1 MENKMKLT
9 GKIFTFGDNVNTD
22 EIIPARYLN
31 TSSAEELAKY
41 CMEDIRPGFAQLP
54 GIKSSI
60 LVAGENFGCGS
71 SREHAPLAIK
81 GAGIVCVV
89 AQSFARIFLRNAI
102 NIGLAIVEI
111 KDTSPLKEGSTVEVD
126 LAAGK
131 IVDPSCKAEYPFEPY
146 PDFMREIMDMG
157 GWIQYAREHQGGSAS
172 DYLKNIAQFPYKI
185 ENITF

>member
-1 MENKMKLT
+1 MKLT

-41 CMEDIRPGFAQLP
+41 CMEDIRPGFAKLP
-54 GIKSSI
+54 GLKGSI

-81 GAGIVCVV
+81 GAGIACVV
-89 AQSFARIFLRNAI
+89 ARSFARIFLRNSI
-102 NIGLAIVEI
+102 NIGLPIVEVE
-111 KDTSPLKEGSTVEVD
+111 DTSPLKEGSILDVD

-131 IVDPSCKAEYPFEPY
+131 IVDHSCMAEYTFEPY
-146 PDFMREIMDMG
+146 PDFIQEIIDMG
-157 GWIQYAREHQGGSAS
+157 GWIQYAREQQGGSAS
-172 DYLKNIAQFPYKI
+172 DYLKDIAQFPYKI